1 MFEIQICKIFL
12 MLENDIESQTI
23 LKYLKNGNLTILW
36 KYLLALEESYKR
48 KHKFYS
54 RKNQYKE

>member
-1 MFEIQICKIFL
+1 MFEIRIHKIFL
-12 MLENDIESQTI
+12 MLESDIETQAI
-23 LKYLKNGNLTILW
+23 LKYLKNGDLMTLW

-54 RKNQYKE
+54 RENQYKE